1 MHTGTHTHID
11 TPTLCRSLFL
21 HRRRVRPWQ
30 CHRHQPVDASCPP
43 PDAACPAAAAS
54 SLAPSQTTGLPA
66 CSSPPALLGRLVVSL
81 ETSHLLQAR
90 DTWVSSDRKL
100 HRHSRC
106 CKHRHLI
113 QILLSQGA
121 YRSSRVKNKYSATC
135 RGNDLSAILRTSSL
149 CGSADKLFRSSQRAG
164 TQCWCDTA
172 SVCIVKTTQRVAHPH
187 CL

>member
-1 MHTGTHTHID
+1 MLLVLLQMLLVLLQLL
-11 TPTLCRSLFL
+11 PLLL
-21 HRRRVRPWQ
+21 QVRQ
-30 CHRHQPVDASCPP
+30 LAYQPVLLLQRC
-43 PDAACPAAAAS
+43 C
-54 SLAPSQTTGLPA
+54 
-66 CSSPPALLGRLVVSL
+66 CSALSIFSALLGRLVVSL